1 MPDDDLQIDKQDRRA
16 NKLDVGG
23 SSRLQ
28 PQTMKRM
35 SRIAVES
42 QAAGAARIDS
52 GPQTD
57 VMPGDL
63 TSIPEP
69 TRTGGCPSD
78 APRPKKRG
86 VSGKSKATLTKSVSK
101 SKNADRQV

>member
-1 MPDDDLQIDKQDRRA
+1 M
-16 NKLDVGG
+16 KL
-23 SSRLQ
+23 
-28 PQTMKRM
+28 M

-52 GPQTD
+52 GPQTH
-57 VMPGDL
+57 VMPGGL

-69 TRTGGCPSD
+69 TGTDGCLSD
-78 APRPKKRG
+78 ASRPKKRG
-86 VSGKSKATLTKSVSK
+86 VSGKSKATLAESFSK